1 MRERRAPMAPVTLS
15 AAFIIPDYHCLSW
28 LPSAHP
34 SVPNLN
40 HLGWLLSI
48 GDNFH
53 LGLALPLAVPDGH
66 GQVPCLVPFQDVGLC
81 TTPGEDVLQRS
92 QTGPSQPVA
101 FVLSP
106 LKKRFPT
113 GSASKKAVPVWG
125 IVMAAHTFDPSTH
138 GRQRL
143 RQADVCVFET
153 RST

>member
-1 MRERRAPMAPVTLS
+1 MDPACPRLYPLKGTLCLRHIRVPHARAQGSDGPCHPLS
-15 AAFIIPDYHCLSW
+15 SLHHPRLSLSLLATSRQQ

-106 LKKRFPT
+106 LKN
-113 GSASKKAVPVWG
+113 GSPQAV
-125 IVMAAHTFDPSTH
+125 
-138 GRQRL
+138 
-143 RQADVCVFET
+143 QARRPCQCGA
-153 RST
+153 